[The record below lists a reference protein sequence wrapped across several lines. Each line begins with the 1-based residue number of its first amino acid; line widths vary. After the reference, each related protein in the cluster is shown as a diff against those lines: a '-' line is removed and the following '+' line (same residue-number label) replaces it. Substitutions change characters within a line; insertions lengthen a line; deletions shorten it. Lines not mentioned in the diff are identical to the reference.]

1 MEKSKLKNIKPSTTQ
16 RDNISFVTPGREQ
29 EESDITFSF
38 KLFNGKSIRVDN
50 FNNYYENQNAAHKSV
65 SDLLYIFNNISRENT
80 KTIFL
85 KNKKSQFHLNQMSN
99 DDSIEIIEKILL
111 DGYGLPKQVV
121 AEFDRE
127 YFEIVANADGGRL
140 IFVMVDNLMLPLFL
154 DPNHFVYR
162 KVSKN
167 KKRKTNYS
175 HPGFFVYSQEYV
187 DYYNQLKQV
196 DSLRDAAIQYARNGE
211 FRTVNDFLKAWDE
224 AGSK

>member
-1 MEKSKLKNIKPSTTQ
+1 MEKYKLKNIKPSTTQ
-16 RDNISFVTPGREQ
+16 RDNISFVTPGKEQ

-85 KNKKSQFHLNQMSN
+85 KNKKSQLHLNQMSN

-127 YFEIVANADGGRL
+127 YFEIVA
-140 IFVMVDNLMLPLFL
+140 NLMLPLFL